1 MHVEKERNIR
11 QSSKIYIGGNT
22 YFSGCVA
29 QNDLLTLQQRAIHS
43 TIMAAPDLTAIVR
56 ELAES
61 ERKLR
66 DIEKDIVGIEIA
78 VNDLKTKMQKINKA
92 AKSTEDEKR
101 EAQEAYVQEH
111 GKLQELLR
119 EQETMEIKVVDLR
132 RQKLTHLAVIKTEED
147 EARANNNT
155 YEVLAPRDTNMQ
167 GSVINQIPEYNG
179 TFGAE
184 AESFVKLINRT
195 KDQYNWQTRAT
206 AYMVRSKLTGAAR
219 IFIDNQER
227 EMLPGLDEWDGPVP
241 GGQNLR
247 QMVLGKFSM
256 PTTAAAATSAVE
268 ELKQETQ
275 ETMDSFYE
283 RTRFAVDKLLFSV
296 AKTTPEEK
304 QMYQNLFQT
313 QVYIFFKAGLLPNYR
328 TKIFSAAGNQ
338 IPTTAVAL
346 LEAARNAERE
356 VNTGKKLLL
365 PKEIFNI
372 EGCNVDKHTDANNQ
386 TADAESSISGT
397 RTNSLLDVSTLKL
410 QIEEL
415 QRQF

>member
-1 MHVEKERNIR
+1 M
-11 QSSKIYIGGNT
+11 
-22 YFSGCVA
+22 
-29 QNDLLTLQQRAIHS
+29 
-43 TIMAAPDLTAIVR
+43 R

-132 RQKLTHLAVIKTEED
+132 RQKLTRLAVIKTEED

-195 KDQYNWQTRAT
+195 KDQYNWQSRPT

-227 EMLPGLDEWDGPVP
+227 EMLPGLDEWDGPVL

-247 QMVLGKFSM
+247 QMVLGKISM

-275 ETMDSFYE
+275 ETMDSF
-283 RTRFAVDKLLFSV
+283 
-296 AKTTPEEK
+296 
-304 QMYQNLFQT
+304 
-313 QVYIFFKAGLLPNYR
+313 
-328 TKIFSAAGNQ
+328 
-338 IPTTAVAL
+338 
-346 LEAARNAERE
+346 
-356 VNTGKKLLL
+356 
-365 PKEIFNI
+365 
-372 EGCNVDKHTDANNQ
+372 
-386 TADAESSISGT
+386 
-397 RTNSLLDVSTLKL
+397 
-410 QIEEL
+410 
-415 QRQF
+415 